1 MQDIQITFMTSIISN
16 LHLIHHTG
24 LVLAHMEQSL
34 AAHRLFI
41 RMIQP
46 TQTLRNAGL
55 VHPLESRQR
64 TLANF
69 VSGDTMNT
77 QSYGQK
83 VAVEAASG
91 GSAAAA

>member
-1 MQDIQITFMTSIISN
+1 MEAGTQIMYMIRIIHN
-16 LHLIHHTG
+16 LLSIHHMG
-24 LVLAHMEQSL
+24 PALAQSL
-34 AAHRLFI
+34 AAHQHST
-41 RMIQP
+41 RMIRP
-46 TQTLRNAGL
+46 TQSLRNAGL

-69 VSGDTMNT
+69 VSGDTMST